1 MRFRPIFALASR
13 VRENANRLILS
24 ELEKAGLPGIAP
36 SHGDIFVELFRNDG
50 CSMGELAD
58 HIRRTKSTVTTLVK
72 KLEAQGYVTRIK
84 RKDDARGTEVYL
96 TSRGRELRPVLEAV
110 SRRLQL
116 QVERSLTEEEA
127 DQLEKLLQKML
138 ENG

>member
-1 MRFRPIFALASR
+1 
-13 VRENANRLILS
+13 
-24 ELEKAGLPGIAP
+24 
-36 SHGDIFVELFRNDG
+36 
-50 CSMGELAD
+50 MGELAD

-116 QVERSLTEEEA
+116 QVERSLTEKEA
-127 DQLEKLLQKML
+127 DQLEKLLQKIL